1 MKTEI
6 IHQFKTKWLK
16 YFNDSSLPFVV
27 MFTNSKPEGKT
38 VRLDQ
43 EKRCVCSTVYEAIN
57 GETLIFDEHSFGC
70 LGGKRY
76 AGFSDKLRPGFEYF
90 LSCGIP
96 GEIEGERYKKSP
108 ELVRDL
114 LKERELLI
122 ARHRFMVFKPWEKLE
137 ESDEPLIVIFM
148 ASPDVLSALF
158 TLANFEG
165 APLYNVIAPFGSGC
179 SALIENPLRE
189 LESPQPRA
197 VLGMFDISARAV
209 VKSGELS
216 FAIPYPKFEQMV
228 NNMDESFLI
237 TASWEKVRTRL

>member
-1 MKTEI
+1 MKKEI
-6 IHQFKTKWLK
+6 IEGFTLGWNN
-16 YFNDSSLPFVV
+16 YFNCIDFPFVV
-27 MFTNSKPEGKT
+27 MFSNNKPEGKT
-38 VRLDQ
+38 VRLDH

-70 LGGKRY
+70 LGGKRF

-114 LKERELLI
+114 LKERELLTTRGKYMI
-122 ARHRFMVFKPWEKLE
+122 FKPWKSLD

-148 ASPDVLSALF
+148 ATPDVLSALF

-179 SALIENPLRE
+179 AALIENPLRE
-189 LESPQPRA
+189 LESPVPRA
-197 VLGMFDISARAV
+197 VIGMFDISARMV
-209 VKSGELS
+209 VKPNELS

-228 NNMDESFLI
+228 LNMDESFLI
-237 TASWEKVRTRL
+237 TQRWKDVQNRL